1 VDDDSSLRPAPPSL
15 KAALRRA
22 RIEDAE
28 RSEVLAELRGA
39 EIARLEML
47 QSAITPVIQQ
57 APEDVDIFDVGLTV
71 GDRPRMFIDMI
82 AYVEMGRDK
91 RLYRFIQN
99 TRHGPIV
106 LSETESLDKTTD
118 AVAGYVARRLI
129 EREKALASNGLF
141 GSAASAADARRPV
154 QAAPSPFPGKLHKT
168 ALAVFDFVE
177 STILILIVAAVVWF
191 LWRFAL
197 AWKSGAF

>member
-1 VDDDSSLRPAPPSL
+1 VDDNSSVRPAPPSL

-28 RSEVLAELRGA
+28 RSEVRAELRGA

-47 QSAITPVIQQ
+47 QAAITPVIQE
-57 APEDVDIFDVGLTV
+57 APEDVDIFDVGLTA
-71 GDRPRMFIDMI
+71 GDRPRLFIDMI

-99 TRHGPIV
+99 TRHGSIV
-106 LSETESLDKTTD
+106 LAESESLEKMTD
-118 AVAGYVARRLI
+118 AVAGYIARRLI
-129 EREKALASNGLF
+129 ERDKALASDGLF
-141 GSAASAADARRPV
+141 GKHAGAADARRASE
-154 QAAPSPFPGKLHKT
+154 AAARPPGQLRKT
-168 ALAVFDFVE
+168 ALALFDLIE
-177 STILILIVAAVVWF
+177 STLLILIVAAVVWF

-197 AWKSGAF
+197 AWKSGAI